1 MAPSWAPSSC
11 CALSTAAAMPL
22 APSSAPGG
30 EGGDVGEEP
39 KGVVAGTRTARPTV
53 IGAPEAMEAK
63 QPKSDVAS
71 RPDEG
76 GHHPMREVIRGGP
89 RATWLRVLRSGG
101 AARVRV
107 KAKDEV
113 GVGVKAKDDV
123 GVGVKA
129 KVGFGVG
136 VWVGVRVTFDRE
148 EQREGSSPIF
158 GIAPLAFH
166 GAQRGHGDLVCER
179 VRDVDPSRV
188 LLMREAIRGN

>member
-76 GHHPMREVIRGGP
+76 GHHPMREVIRGSP
-89 RATWLRVLRSGG
+89 RATWLRVLRSEG

-113 GVGVKAKDDV
+113 GVGVKAKDEI
-123 GVGVKA
+123 GVRVKA
-129 KVGFGVG
+129 KVRVGFG
-136 VWVGVRVTFDRE
+136 
-148 EQREGSSPIF
+148 
-158 GIAPLAFH
+158 
-166 GAQRGHGDLVCER
+166 
-179 VRDVDPSRV
+179 
-188 LLMREAIRGN
+188 